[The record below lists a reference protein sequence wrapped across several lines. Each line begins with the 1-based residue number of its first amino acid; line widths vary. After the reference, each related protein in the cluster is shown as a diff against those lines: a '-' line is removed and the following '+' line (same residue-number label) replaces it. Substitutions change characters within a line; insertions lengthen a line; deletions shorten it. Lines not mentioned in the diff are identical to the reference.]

1 MGGGG
6 VYRWRAYK
14 TRFTVADHSNLL
26 GIVYSL
32 QAMYKERRRGLDK
45 NRLYLLQK
53 CQRSRGKNS
62 KKLFFHSVVLSVS
75 GCRLVRLTVSVVV
88 NNVHSRNEMVF
99 LFKSMQ
105 LNIFSCGFISKIEN
119 LST

>member
-1 MGGGG
+1 MGRWELISKGLILEIYFFCKGDGPITGGRGGG

-32 QAMYKERRRGLDK
+32 QAMYKERHRALNK
-45 NRLYLLQK
+45 SRLYLLQQ

-62 KKLFFHSVVLSVS
+62 
-75 GCRLVRLTVSVVV
+75 
-88 NNVHSRNEMVF
+88 
-99 LFKSMQ
+99 
-105 LNIFSCGFISKIEN
+105 
-119 LST
+119 